1 MKKETKDSLI
11 SLGIALVVFSLFLGF
26 LLIMGCASTPPS
38 PPSHYNVY
46 NSNDTHLTIVWAEH
60 YSVTGDY
67 GGNSGTIAK
76 LFIPE
81 DNTTCY
87 TFDNYEGG
95 GISCL
100 AN

>member
-11 SLGIALVVFSLFLGF
+11 SLGIALVIFSLFLGF
-26 LLIMGCASTPPS
+26 LLIMGCASTQPTQ
-38 PPSHYNVY
+38 YNVY
-46 NSNDTHLTIVWAEH
+46 NSNDTHLTLIWAEG
-60 YSVTGDY
+60 YGVSGNY
-67 GGNSGTIAK
+67 GGNAGNIAK

-81 DNTTCY
+81 DNVTCY
-87 TFDNYEGG
+87 TFDNYNGG

>member
-1 MKKETKDSLI
+1 MKKETKDSII
-11 SLGIALVVFSLFLGF
+11 SFGIALVIFSLFLGF
-26 LLIMGCASTPPS
+26 LLIMGCASTPLPKN
-38 PPSHYNVY
+38 YNVY
-46 NSNDTHLTIVWAEH
+46 NSNDTHLIIVWAEH

-67 GGNSGTIAK
+67 SGSSGTIAK

>member
-11 SLGIALVVFSLFLGF
+11 SLGIALIVFSLFLGF
-26 LLIMGCASTPPS
+26 LLIMGCSSP

-46 NSNDTHLTIVWAEH
+46 NSNDTHLTIIWAAH
-60 YSVTGDY
+60 YSVAGDN
-67 GGNSGTIAK
+67 GGNAGTIAK

-87 TFDNYEGG
+87 TFDNFEGG

>member
-11 SLGIALVVFSLFLGF
+11 SLGIALLVFSLFLGF
-26 LLIMGCASTPPS
+26 LLIMGCASTQPG
-38 PPSHYNVY
+38 HYNVY
-46 NSNDTHLTIVWAEH
+46 NSNVTHLTVIWAEG
-60 YSVTGDY
+60 YSV
-67 GGNSGTIAK
+67 NSMDGSGGTIAK
-76 LFIPE
+76 IFIPE